1 MALPAQGASDWF
13 MSVSSALSL
22 SPAPWPTATM
32 DLASARD
39 NSGVGMKA
47 PLPTLTSMTNAS
59 RPAASFLDRMEAV
72 ISGIDS
78 TVAVTS
84 RAA

>member
-1 MALPAQGASDWF
+1 
-13 MSVSSALSL
+13 V
-22 SPAPWPTATM
+22 PTSTIER
-32 DLASARD
+32 ASATD
-39 NSGVGMKA
+39 SSGVGMKA
-47 PLPTLTSMTNAS
+47 PEPTLTSITSAS
-59 RPAASFLDRMEAV
+59 SPAASFLERMDAV